1 MIDALARSLI
11 RHRGRWTVGG
21 LLVLAA
27 ALALTSRLTLRSE
40 IDDFLPRGRRPV
52 DTVAALV
59 DGGAGR
65 VDRIIVLLESHEPMR
80 VEVAAPVLD
89 ALATRLAAVP
99 GVGRVEHRLRPELR
113 RFLEREGPAQLLLF
127 FTPRQLEALGARLSR
142 DAIERI
148 LLRQGPP
155 ATLHESL
162 WRAGIQKA
170 DPLGV
175 VTPAL
180 GVLQRVAGGARVRL
194 ADGYFAV
201 PSLSAF
207 FLTVEPARRLT
218 TIDSARVLVGAIDQ
232 ALQQVRSD
240 PAHEQFLTGKRLF
253 AVGRPVGYVRGHEV
267 ARADARRIAI
277 ASTIALFALL
287 LVFFRRPLGPLIILG
302 TILFGVAI
310 TGAVAFLAQGSVSL
324 LGWMFISVLI
334 GLGVDFGLYIVTHY
348 WILADPAADRAA
360 ALAAALQRPGR
371 GILFGGL
378 TNASAFLSLVVVSY
392 PVMVELGWLTALG
405 MIVILAASFTV
416 LPLALSYTRPG
427 RAPGWA
433 KWTRV
438 VHTRGLRHGR
448 AWLVAWGTLVAGS
461 LWAARSLRYEPHP
474 WKVVLEANPA
484 TAELERV
491 RRLLGASF
499 TPLLMVS
506 RGATPEEALEHD
518 REAVAALERVRLRAG
533 VAAIESLSRWLPAPA
548 QQRASM
554 AYLAA
559 HSELFSAERFRRDFV
574 AVASRM
580 EPPDPALARD
590 YVPLVSPFLNPRPT
604 ELTLDDL
611 RRAGLEDLVQRHLT
625 GRVGEYLAVSYV
637 YLRQLPW
644 AEGAVGRLT
653 ETIERFGG
661 PALARARFAG
671 DALRGVSHA
680 SVLRRDIA
688 LACGVAAL
696 LVSVILWLQLRRMRL
711 VLLCLVPLA
720 CCVSGALGLMAVLGI
735 ELNVLTLGIAPLLVG
750 LGVDNG
756 IHVVERLRRGEPLPL
771 VLEETGPAM
780 TMTTLSNVA
789 GFACLGLATL
799 PGVRHVGL
807 VGAVG
812 LLVSLAAAMHL
823 VPLLYSMVGS
833 GEGGSG
839 KGEG

>member
-1 MIDALARSLI
+1 VL
-11 RHRGRWTVGG
+11 GR
-21 LLVLAA
+21 A
-27 ALALTSRLTLRSE
+27 
-40 IDDFLPRGRRPV
+40 
-52 DTVAALV
+52 
-59 DGGAGR
+59 
-65 VDRIIVLLESHEPMR
+65 
-80 VEVAAPVLD
+80 
-89 ALATRLAAVP
+89 
-99 GVGRVEHRLRPELR
+99 
-113 RFLEREGPAQLLLF
+113 
-127 FTPRQLEALGARLSR
+127 
-142 DAIERI
+142 
-148 LLRQGPP
+148 
-155 ATLHESL
+155 
-162 WRAGIQKA
+162 
-170 DPLGV
+170 
-175 VTPAL
+175 
-180 GVLQRVAGGARVRL
+180 AGGARVRV

-218 TIDSARVLVGAIDQ
+218 TIDSARVLVGAIEQ
-232 ALQQVRSD
+232 ALRDVSDD
-240 PAHEQFLTGKRLF
+240 PAHQRALAGKRLF

-267 ARADARRIAI
+267 ARADARRIAL
-277 ASTIALFALL
+277 ASTISLFALL
-287 LVFFRRPLGPLIILG
+287 LVFFRRPLRPLIILG

-310 TGAVAFLAQGSVSL
+310 TGAVAFLSLGSVGL

-360 ALAAALQRPGR
+360 ALAAALRRPGR

-405 MIVILAASFTV
+405 MIVILGASFTV
-416 LPLALSYTRPG
+416 LPLALSYTAPG

-433 KWTRV
+433 TWTRV

-448 AWLVAWGTLVAGS
+448 VWLLAWGALVAGS

-506 RGATPEEALEHD
+506 RGATPEEALGRD
-518 REAVAALERVRLRAG
+518 REAVAALDRVRLRAG

-548 QQRASM
+548 QQRASI
-554 AYLAA
+554 AYLSA
-559 HSELFSAERFRRDFV
+559 HSELFSPDRFRRDFL
-574 AVASRM
+574 AVVSRM
-580 EPPDPALARD
+580 ERPDPALARD
-590 YVPLVSPFLNPRPT
+590 YLPLVSRFLNPRPD
-604 ELTLDDL
+604 ELTLGDL

-644 AEGAVGRLT
+644 AEGAVGRFT

-671 DALRGVSHA
+671 GALRGVSHA

-823 VPLLYSMVGS
+823 VPLLYSM
-833 GEGGSG
+833 GGGGRGTGRSRSALPLPPPPSPVPF
-839 KGEG
+839 